1 MDTCETN
8 QKISHWFPCPVMGV
22 LK

>member
-8 QKISHWFPCPVMGV
+8 QKISHWFPCLCLGV